1 MSSSGGMSQ
10 LLKGIMIGIVL
21 ILAIVGTMSLL
32 DKSKSPDD
40 YTNINNST
48 SRDSSNIPAPSISIN
63 PQNSTNT
70 ENSDNN
76 TNNNAEQSG
85 QLTSNQEK
93 TNADEIVDSTIDA
106 DKPVLEEEEPE
117 KPEEIQ
123 FGMLTVSS
131 INPDNKEKLN
141 ASFVILNKENT
152 EVAKTSNVNTATYKL
167 PVGEYKITA
176 TLTPAATPSDRPIPT
191 VEKTQQLSISADSKT
206 DQVFELKPPLT
217 IGILQV
223 SAVSTSAGNK
233 AVRSNFIVQK
243 DNGETVATRNNVT
256 NSLFKLNAGSY
267 KVTVRSGSISDF
279 RTVVVEAGES
289 TQETFKLQEAA
300 AQGRVLIRVFD
311 TRSSTPV
318 NADIT
323 ISDVQG
329 NLVQE
334 LKSVTKTEISLA
346 QGNYKIRVA
355 GPTGQS
361 NKNIRVIAG
370 QSLSEIFRFDAPQV
384 AVNTTETSTTN
395 VSDDTETSGNSSDNG
410 IQITENV
417 TIKAVEPQQET
428 NQVDTQPAIE
438 PVPEADEAAVQNA
451 SITILARNA
460 ADNRPIKS
468 NIYIQT
474 PAGQHLDKK
483 IYVDSG
489 TFELA
494 PGVYKI
500 TVRSKNRKNNVKT
513 IRISANQQ
521 LNETFLMDNLTAP
534 DTTERSATPAPQK
547 PAKPVNNG
555 IIPSGFLNVLMQA
568 DNNQNGSNQNLNTHF
583 IVATKAG
590 KKIVELTSVKSG
602 NFKLDTG
609 QYVVTAIHKNQ
620 RRSQNVT
627 IRENQNTRLIFR
639 TSDFGVRKG
648 LLRSRIID
656 EAGRPLKGNL
666 LVKDMRGRIVARA
679 NGVSIG
685 EFELAPIRHT
695 VSVNYR
701 GLSGS
706 EVVRVASGETTIQTF
721 TIASNSPA
729 PANRNAQKNDTQ
741 ELKRIIRDKIKE
753 EIQKQF

>member
-32 DKSKSPDD
+32 DKNKSTDNTSNVD
-40 YTNINNST
+40 NST
-48 SRDSSNIPAPSISIN
+48 SGNSSNIAAPSISIN
-63 PQNSTNT
+63 PQNSTDT
-70 ENSDNN
+70 ENSNNN
-76 TNNNAEQSG
+76 TNNNLEQSD
-85 QLTSNQEK
+85 QLTSDP
-93 TNADEIVDSTIDA
+93 TNTNLEESANSTNDA
-106 DKPVLEEEEPE
+106 DKPVLEGEKEPEEPAE
-117 KPEEIQ
+117 VQ
-123 FGMLTVSS
+123 YGMLTVSS
-131 INPDNKEKLN
+131 VNPENREKLN
-141 ASFVILNKENT
+141 AAFVILDKENA

-167 PVGEYKITA
+167 PIGEYKITA
-176 TLTPAATPSDRPIPT
+176 TLTPAPNQSGRPIPT
-191 VEKTQQLSISADSKT
+191 VEKTQQLTITADSKIA
-206 DQVFELKPPLT
+206 QVFELEPPLT

-223 SAVSTSAGNK
+223 SAISTNAGNK

-243 DNGETVATRNNVT
+243 DNGETVASRNNVT
-256 NSLFKLNAGSY
+256 NSLFKLDAGSY

-279 RTVVVEAGES
+279 RTVIVEAGES
-289 TQETFKLQEAA
+289 TKETFKLQEAA

-318 NADIT
+318 NADIV
-323 ISDVQG
+323 ISDAQG

-346 QGNYKIRVA
+346 QGNYKIRVV

-370 QSLSEIFRFDAPQV
+370 KGLSEIFRFDAPQV
-384 AVNTTETSTTN
+384 VVNTPDTSNNTASIEPVTVDPSN
-395 VSDDTETSGNSSDNG
+395 ENG
-410 IQITENV
+410 TQITDNV
-417 TIKAVEPQQET
+417 TIKAVEPQQDSNQENIQTTVET
-428 NQVDTQPAIE
+428 QAEQTPI
-438 PVPEADEAAVQNA
+438 QN
-451 SITILARNA
+451 SNITILARNA
-460 ADNRPIKS
+460 SDNRPIKS

-474 PAGQHLDKK
+474 PAGKHLDKK
-483 IYVDSG
+483 VYVDSG
-489 TFELA
+489 TFQLA
-494 PGVYKI
+494 PGVYKV
-500 TVRSKNRKNNVKT
+500 TVRSNNRRNNVKT
-513 IRISANQQ
+513 IRVSANQN
-521 LNETFLMDNLTAP
+521 LSETFLMDTVASSTPEKTAVL
-534 DTTERSATPAPQK
+534 APQK
-547 PAKPVNNG
+547 PAKPINNG
-555 IIPSGFLNVLMQA
+555 VIPSGFLNVLMQPG
-568 DNNQNGSNQNLNTHF
+568 NNQNGSNQNLNTHF

-609 QYVVTAIHKNQ
+609 EYVVTAIYQNN
-620 RRSQNVT
+620 RRRQNVV

-666 LVKDMRGRIVARA
+666 IVKDMRGRIVARA
-679 NGVSIG
+679 NGVSTG
-685 EFELAPIRHT
+685 EFELAPRRHT
-695 VSVNYR
+695 VSVSYR

-706 EVVRVASGETTIQTF
+706 EVVRVASGETTVQTF
-721 TIASNSPA
+721 TIAANNPT
-729 PANRNAQKNDTQ
+729 PTNRNSQKNDTK